1 MHFATSTKDQAWIDY
16 STTPML
22 QCMRPLRAVSVPPSV
37 EFSMSMEMYQPCN
50 FKNRLLGVLDDF
62 VQQKFWFLFRA
73 AMTLPWQTKGTLF
86 SRAAIDGFYTNSVY
100 SFGSMSPKL
109 DISLPQSMNT
119 FSLDYE
125 CPKAANLSYEYQ
137 NFVEDPSSKGTI
149 VFSFGHLADW
159 QGAPIEIIQ
168 AISSTFEELPQYQ
181 IVWQFNGNISMVS
194 NKSNLKIKP
203 WVPLPSLL
211 QHPKTVLFITHS
223 GIKSFREGVCFAVPM
238 VSNSL
243 IW

>member
-50 FKNRLLGVLDDF
+50 FKN
-62 VQQKFWFLFRA
+62 RA

-125 CPKAANLSYEYQ
+125 CPKAANL
-137 NFVEDPSSKGTI
+137 N
-149 VFSFGHLADW
+149 W

-238 VSNSL
+238 VRPSRSGTTSRL
-243 IW
+243 TKPACSALSVTSFAGGILQ